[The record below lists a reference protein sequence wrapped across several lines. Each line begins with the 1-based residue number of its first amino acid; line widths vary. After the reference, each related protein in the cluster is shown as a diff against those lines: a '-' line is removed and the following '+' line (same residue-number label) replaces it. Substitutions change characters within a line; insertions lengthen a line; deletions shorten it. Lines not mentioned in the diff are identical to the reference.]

1 MRRPRCYAGPI
12 FMAVCGNTP
21 AFQVQ
26 VVRNAAGKSG
36 GASTCAPGAAFI
48 HAAATAHA
56 RIAAC

>member
-1 MRRPRCYAGPI
+1 
-12 FMAVCGNTP
+12 MAVCGNTP